1 MCIKLI
7 GDLFSNLLLEE
18 RTRVTEVL
26 QFRYIQNTSVSR
38 FKENV
43 SHLTQIPKRTKSCVA
58 LEEVHVTLGTK
69 EAYVTFLWCWDQPSE
84 RRL

>member
-26 QFRYIQNTSVSR
+26 QFRYSVINLCSTL
-38 FKENV
+38 FSV
-43 SHLTQIPKRTKSCVA
+43 LLSIIH
-58 LEEVHVTLGTK
+58 EVHVTLGTK